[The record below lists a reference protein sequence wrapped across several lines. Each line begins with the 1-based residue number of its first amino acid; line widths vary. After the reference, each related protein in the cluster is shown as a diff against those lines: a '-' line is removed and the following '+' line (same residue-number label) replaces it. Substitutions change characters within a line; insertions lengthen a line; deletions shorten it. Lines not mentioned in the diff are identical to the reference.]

1 MSIASPAFRTA
12 EPGYEPDE
20 VDGHVAVAR
29 EVVADLQRRVHEV
42 TERAR
47 AAEAAAIQA
56 ESHATVPAPADD
68 ELLTVVFKGQRQADD
83 LLARAEEQAAARHH
97 EADLRIA
104 ELRDD
109 SEVRRLTA
117 AVDDTRRRLHD
128 AREALRR
135 VDDDL
140 RAAAEAT
147 RRCHTVLDERLAAAM
162 ADLADTELVTER
174 T

>member
-20 VDGHVAVAR
+20 VDEHVAVVR
-29 EVVADLQRRVHEV
+29 EVVVDLERRVDEV
-42 TERAR
+42 TAQAL
-47 AAEAAAIQA
+47 AAEAAAARA
-56 ESHATVPAPADD
+56 EAHATVPAPADD
-68 ELLTVVFKGQRQADD
+68 ELLTVVFDGQRQADD
-83 LLARAEEQAAARHH
+83 LLARAEEQAAARHR

-135 VDDDL
+135 VDEDL
-140 RAAAEAT
+140 RVTAEAT
-147 RRCHTVLDERLAAAM
+147 RQCHTVVDQRLAAAM
-162 ADLADTELVTER
+162 ADLAETELVTER